1 MPTNENLADIC
12 SVKMTDFSELF
23 DLFFDV
29 RKIDISSKIDFRDPI
44 FYQKCLITKIEVK
57 EWKTYDQF
65 LDKALEKIVEYY
77 LDWENDASKKNWI
90 LKQLNQ
96 YIPVRGISLT
106 KLHSLT
112 SINHSEGTET
122 WEGIIVKIRALEKDK
137 KKVKKLIENIPFEDI
152 RSVNL
157 ESEEDYLLDSWSIR
171 SARQILGYLHGDL
184 WEFLLFFLVEW
195 FLGHPVLF
203 SKVRHCKSS
212 PWDKVKWSDGIHI
225 GLVDGQYI
233 YNFLEAKITKSF
245 DDSLRQSLASN
256 VEFLSNEGEW
266 DLNNEVTI
274 LFNNTANVDKKLN
287 SLFENGFQSEIEPY
301 LDNPEE
307 QQSINFCLSCLL
319 SYNCDLYWAS
329 LISGNHIGYVDSV
342 SVKRVQD
349 LLKEYKSIEVLL
361 WWKQV
366 NVFLFPLKDEI
377 EIIKLFLSKIK
388 PV

>member
-1 MPTNENLADIC
+1 MSDNENLADIC
-12 SVKMTDFSELF
+12 SVKMADFSELF

-57 EWKTYDQF
+57 KWKTYDQF

-77 LDWENDASKKNWI
+77 LDWECDPSKKNWI

-96 YIPVRGISLT
+96 YMPVRGITLT
-106 KLHSLT
+106 KLRSLPT
-112 SINHSEGTET
+112 INHSEGIET
-122 WEGIIVKIRALEKDK
+122 WEEIILKIQSLGKDK
-137 KKVKKLIENIPFEDI
+137 KKVKKLIENITFEDI
-152 RSVNL
+152 KSVDL

-195 FLGHPVLF
+195 FLEHPVLF

-225 GLVDGQYI
+225 GIADGKYV

-256 VEFLSNEGEW
+256 VEFLSNDGEW

-287 SLFENGFQSEIEPY
+287 SLFKRGFQSEIEPY
-301 LDNPEE
+301 LDNLGE
-307 QQSINFCLSCLL
+307 QQEMNFCLSCLL

-329 LISGNHIGYVDSV
+329 LISMDHIGYVDTISV
-342 SVKRVQD
+342 GRIQN
-349 LLKEYKSIEVLL
+349 LLKEYKNIENLL
-361 WWKQV
+361 WGRQV

-388 PV
+388 PA